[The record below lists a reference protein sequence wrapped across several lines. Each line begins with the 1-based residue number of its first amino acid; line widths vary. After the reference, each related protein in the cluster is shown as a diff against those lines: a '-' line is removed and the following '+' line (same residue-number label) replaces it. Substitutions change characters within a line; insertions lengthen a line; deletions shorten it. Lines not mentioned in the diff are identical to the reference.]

1 VDDSLPP
8 LLFRPALI
16 ASGFAESELQRGRRA
31 GELAVVR
38 RGAYVSGDDQRLA
51 DPVRRH
57 ALSVAAEVRRVAPS
71 AVVSHVSAAVLY
83 GLPVWRVPLERVH
96 VTRARPT
103 GARAGRSVAV
113 HSAPLAPE
121 EIVRV
126 GDVWATCPART
137 AVDLARTVPFEASVV
152 TIDAALRHGLVT
164 AETLAVALRRA
175 TGWRGVPAARRAV
188 AFADGG
194 AESVGESRG
203 RVALLRAGLP
213 APTLQWEIWHG
224 GKLIGR
230 VDFAWPDRRTVAEF
244 DGKIKYGRLLRPGQ
258 QPGDAVFEEKIRED
272 RLRAAGLHV
281 VRWTWADLDTFAP
294 TAARLRAALA
304 AS

>member
-1 VDDSLPP
+1 VDDSLPL

-16 ASGFAESELQRGRRA
+16 AGGFADSELQRGRRA

-38 RGAYVSGDDQRLA
+38 RGAYVSADDQRLA
-51 DPVRRH
+51 DPVQRH
-57 ALSVAAEVRRVAPS
+57 TLSVAAEIRRVAPG

-103 GARAGRSVAV
+103 GARAGRSVVV

-126 GDVWATCPART
+126 GDVWVTSPART
-137 AVDLARTVPFEASVV
+137 AVDLARTSPFESAVV
-152 TIDAALRHGLVT
+152 TIDAALRRGLVT
-164 AETLAVALRRA
+164 AESLAAALQRA

-188 AFADGG
+188 AFANGG
-194 AESVGESRG
+194 SESVGESRS
-203 RVALLRAGLP
+203 RVALLHAGLP
-213 APTLQWEIWHG
+213 APTLQWEVWHG
-224 GKLIGR
+224 GKLVGR

-258 QPGDAVFEEKIRED
+258 EPGDAVFEEKVRED
-272 RLRAAGLHV
+272 NLRASGLHV
-281 VRWTWADLDTFAP
+281 VRWTWPDLDTFAP
-294 TAARLRAALA
+294 IATRLHAALTP
-304 AS
+304 

>member
-1 VDDSLPP
+1 V
-8 LLFRPALI
+8 
-16 ASGFAESELQRGRRA
+16 EE
-31 GELAVVR
+31 
-38 RGAYVSGDDQRLA
+38 
-51 DPVRRH
+51 RRH
-57 ALSVAAEVRRVAPS
+57 ALSVAAEVRRVASS

-103 GARAGRSVAV
+103 GARAGRSVVV

-137 AVDLARTVPFEASVV
+137 AVDLARTVSFEAAVV
-152 TIDAALRHGLVT
+152 TIDAAPRRGLVT
-164 AETLAVALRRA
+164 AETLAAALRRA

-188 AFADGG
+188 DFADGG

-213 APTLQWEIWHG
+213 APTLQWEAWHG
-224 GKLIGR
+224 GKLI
-230 VDFAWPDRRTVAEF
+230 
-244 DGKIKYGRLLRPGQ
+244 
-258 QPGDAVFEEKIRED
+258 AV
-272 RLRAAGLHV
+272 
-281 VRWTWADLDTFAP
+281 
-294 TAARLRAALA
+294 
-304 AS
+304 